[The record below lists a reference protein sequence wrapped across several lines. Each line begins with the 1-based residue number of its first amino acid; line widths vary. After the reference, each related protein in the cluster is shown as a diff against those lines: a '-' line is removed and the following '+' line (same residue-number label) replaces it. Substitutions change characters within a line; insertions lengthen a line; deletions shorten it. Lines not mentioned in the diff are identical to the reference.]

1 MKYNYKRV
9 PDHDL
14 NIYTL
19 SSQQIHWN
27 RVVKHQLVFIFME
40 TAFNKCQNAYN
51 AKQNKIWSVLY
62 TIH

>member
-9 PDHDL
+9 PDLDL

-51 AKQNKIWSVLY
+51 AKQN
-62 TIH
+62 